1 MDEMSNKTYAMAA
14 LAVGG
19 LAVIAA
25 FLAQNALLALLAAAL
40 VLLSVML
47 WKMGYILLPMLTGR
61 LGIVENRDPYE
72 IPPARDMVI
81 KKSGSRNSLR
91 VTVPDWNASGVA
103 CSRMPSFL
111 AAVAGFMVWSGIR
124 QGYRPVA

>member
-81 KKSGSRNSLR
+81 KKSGSRYYASMFMQAR
-91 VTVPDWNASGVA
+91 IVSSVTEMDLASVKATG
-103 CSRMPSFL
+103 
-111 AAVAGFMVWSGIR
+111 
-124 QGYRPVA
+124 Q